1 MRNGLSKKFDE
12 ALAFASEL
20 HRRQKRKGANTPY
33 VGHLL
38 SVAGLVLE
46 NGGTETQAIAALLH
60 DAIEDQSASRGG
72 AEALG
77 KEIERRFGQ
86 RVRRI
91 VEACTDAWAEPKPP
105 WRERKERYIAHVEH
119 MPKAAV
125 LVSLADKVH
134 NARAICAD
142 LRVHGGKVFERFKGG
157 REGTL
162 WYYDRLAKAFM
173 KHHRQALAVEL
184 KRVVA
189 EIRRLG

>member
-1 MRNGLSKKFDE
+1 MRNGLSRKFDE
-12 ALAFASEL
+12 ALAFASDL
-20 HRRQKRKGANTPY
+20 HRKQKRKGANTPY

-77 KEIERRFGQ
+77 REIERRFGKT
-86 RVRRI
+86 VRRI
-91 VEACTDAWAEPKPP
+91 VEACTDAWVEPKPP
-105 WRERKERYIAHVEH
+105 WRERKERYIAHVQH

-134 NARAICAD
+134 NARAISSD
-142 LRVHGGKVFERFKGG
+142 VRTHGRKVFDRFKGK
-157 REGTL
+157 REGTV
-162 WYYDRLAKAFM
+162 WYYESLAAQFM
-173 KHHRQALAVEL
+173 RHYRQPLALEL

-189 EIRRLG
+189 TMKEL